1 MDSVDELAVFLSK
14 AISCLCPPDI
24 SYTMGGGLYM
34 LCVVM
39 FEKHKI
45 GLS

>member
-24 SYTMGGGLYM
+24 SYNGGGLYM

-39 FEKHKI
+39 FKKHKI

>member
-24 SYTMGGGLYM
+24 SYTTGGGVVYALCLY
-34 LCVVM
+34 VQ
-39 FEKHKI
+39 KT
-45 GLS
+45 

>member
-24 SYTMGGGLYM
+24 SYNGGGVVYA
-34 LCVVM
+34 LCRYVR
-39 FEKHKI
+39 KT
-45 GLS
+45 